1 MRILKKHWV
10 FISLVL
16 IGIIIRLIFM
26 SYQGLSNDELSA
38 WHRTHFSSWNDFWIQ
53 GVKVGDMHPAFY
65 QVLLWCWI
73 RIFGDSEIAIRSTS
87 LVFYVLTSVLIYRI
101 GIRHFSKFSGLLLI
115 AFYTGLTFTVIN
127 TVFARPYN
135 SGVFFLLLAFYGI
148 LELKVYQAKLWKWT
162 LIISL
167 GLIGAMLSHYFAFLV
182 ALVLSGL
189 GLFYVGRKRLLYLM
203 AAGVLA
209 AVLFVP
215 HMSITLFQ
223 VGRGGLGWLA
233 APKLSWPLD
242 FIHLFFND
250 SWVIAL
256 SFSCLFLILLIAS
269 KRRWNTASTF
279 SILVFVLT
287 FCGAFVLSH
296 LFTPILR
303 EIVMQFLLPFLFLPL
318 FYLLEIQSRKLKA
331 VVLSTLVII
340 PTGDSFLRNQLIEPV
355 HFGVFKEIGAAINDA
370 NRDFGKEN
378 ITFAS
383 NFNNIDY
390 INYYVEEDLKE
401 TIIDWDQPAALDS
414 LFIRAKNSK
423 TKYFAY
429 SFSNSFNVPM
439 FFEVI
444 RLYFPTV
451 VRTVQTKYSIFV
463 LFEKGNKERLFGTAV
478 LKPQSKKMIETKDEF
493 SFENRMTVGTLPEQ
507 SNKWKHYVLQ
517 CNAALIDTVSLYLTL
532 TVDRNGEAWKKGED
546 LAVYYSY
553 EFPKFS
559 NNDSLKRM
567 ICPFILPDDILPSDE
582 LKFYI
587 WNPSKGKFKASAIG
601 VYFEELK

>member
-1 MRILKKHWV
+1 MRVLKKHWV

-16 IGIIIRLIFM
+16 VGIIIRLIFM

-38 WHRTHFSSWNDFWIQ
+38 WHRTHFSSWYDFWIQ

-65 QVLLWCWI
+65 QVLLWLWV
-73 RIFGDSEIAIRSTS
+73 RVFGDSEIAIRSTS
-87 LVFYVLTSVLIYRI
+87 LIFYVLTSGLIYRI

-115 AFYTGLTFTVIN
+115 ALYTGLTFTVIN

-148 LELKVYQAKLWKWT
+148 LELKVNQANLWKWT

-182 ALVLSGL
+182 ALILSGL
-189 GLFYVGRKRLLYLM
+189 GLFYIGRKRLLYLLV
-203 AAGVLA
+203 AGVLA
-209 AVLFVP
+209 VLLFIP
-215 HMSITLFQ
+215 HLPITLFQ

-250 SWVIAL
+250 SWGLAL
-256 SFSCLFLILLIAS
+256 SVSCLFLILLIAS
-269 KRRWNTASTF
+269 KRRWNSASTF
-279 SILVFVLT
+279 SIIVFVLT

-296 LFTPILR
+296 VFTPILR

-331 VVLSTLVII
+331 AVLVTLVII
-340 PTGDSFLRNQLIEPV
+340 PTTDSFLRNQLLEPV
-355 HFGVFKEIGAAINDA
+355 HFGVFKEIGSAINDA

-390 INYYVEEDLKE
+390 INYYVEDDLTE

-414 LFIRAKNSK
+414 LFSRAKNAK

-444 RLYFPTV
+444 RMYFPRV

-463 LFEKGNKERLFGTAV
+463 LFEKGNKERLFGKDV
-478 LKPQSKKMIETKDEF
+478 LKPESEKMIETKDEF
-493 SFENRMTVGTLPEQ
+493 SFENRISVRDLPKP
-507 SNKWKHYVLQ
+507 SNKWKYYILH
-517 CNAALIDTVSLYLTL
+517 CNAALIDTVPLYLTL
-532 TVDRNGEAWKKGED
+532 TVDRNGESWKKGED

-559 NNDSLKRM
+559 NSDSLQQM
-567 ICPFILPDDILPSDE
+567 ICPFNLPDDVLPSDE

>member
-16 IGIIIRLIFM
+16 VGIIIRLIFI

-38 WHRTHFSSWNDFWIQ
+38 WHRTHFSSWNDFWVQ

-65 QVLLWCWI
+65 QVLLWFWV
-73 RIFGDSEIAIRSTS
+73 RVFGDSEIAIRSTS
-87 LVFYVLTSVLIYRI
+87 LIFYVLTSGLIYRI
-101 GIRHFSKFSGLLLI
+101 GICHFSKFSGLLLI
-115 AFYTGLTFTVIN
+115 ALYTGLTFTVIN

-148 LELKVYQAKLWKWT
+148 LELKVNQAKLWKWT
-162 LIISL
+162 FIISL

-189 GLFYVGRKRLLYLM
+189 GLFYVGRKRLLYLL

-209 AVLFVP
+209 VLLFIP
-215 HMSITLFQ
+215 HLPITFFQ

-250 SWVIAL
+250 SWGLVL
-256 SFSCLFLILLIAS
+256 SLSCMFLILLIAS
-269 KRRWNTASTF
+269 KRRWNSASTF

-296 LFTPILR
+296 VFTPILR

-318 FYLLEIQSRKLKA
+318 FYFLEIQSRKLKV
-331 VVLSTLVII
+331 VVLATMVII
-340 PTGDSFLRNQLIEPV
+340 PTSDSFLRNQLLEPV
-355 HFGVFKEIGAAINDA
+355 HFGVFKEIGEAINDA
-370 NRDFGKEN
+370 NQDFGKEN

-390 INYYVEEDLKE
+390 INYYVEDDLTE
-401 TIIDWDQPAALDS
+401 TIIDWDQPGALDS
-414 LFIRAKNSK
+414 LFSRTKNAK

-444 RLYFPTV
+444 RMYFPTV

-463 LFEKGNKERLFGTAV
+463 LFEKSNKERLFGKAV
-478 LKPQSKKMIETKDEF
+478 IKPQSKKMIETKDEF
-493 SFENRMTVGTLPEQ
+493 SFENRMSVSDLPEP
-507 SNKWKHYVLQ
+507 SNKWKYYILH
-517 CNAALIDTVSLYLTL
+517 CNAAFIDTVPLYLTL

-559 NNDSLKRM
+559 NNDSLQQM
-567 ICPFILPDDILPSDE
+567 ICPFNLPDDVLPSDE

-587 WNPSKGKFKASAIG
+587 WNPNKGKYKASAIG

>member
-16 IGIIIRLIFM
+16 VGIIIRLIFM

-38 WHRTHFSSWNDFWIQ
+38 WHRTHFSSWNDFWVQ

-65 QVLLWCWI
+65 QVLLWFWV

-87 LVFYVLTSVLIYRI
+87 LIFYVLTSGLIYRI

-115 AFYTGLTFTVIN
+115 ALYTGLTFTVIN

-148 LELKVYQAKLWKWT
+148 LELKVNQAKLWKWT
-162 LIISL
+162 FIISL

-189 GLFYVGRKRLLYLM
+189 GLFYVGRKRLFYLL

-209 AVLFVP
+209 VLLFIP
-215 HMSITLFQ
+215 HLPITLFQ

-250 SWVIAL
+250 SWGLAL
-256 SFSCLFLILLIAS
+256 SLSCMFLITLVAS
-269 KRRWNTASTF
+269 KRRWNSASTF

-287 FCGAFVLSH
+287 FCGAFVVSH
-296 LFTPILR
+296 VFTPILR

-318 FYLLEIQSRKLKA
+318 FYFLEIESRKLKA
-331 VVLSTLVII
+331 VVLATLVII
-340 PTGDSFLRNQLIEPV
+340 PTCDSFLRNQLLEPV
-355 HFGVFKEIGAAINDA
+355 HFGVFKEIGKAINDA
-370 NRDFGKEN
+370 NQDFGKEN

-390 INYYVEEDLKE
+390 INYYVDDDLTE

-414 LFIRAKNSK
+414 LFSRAKNAK

-444 RLYFPTV
+444 RMYFPTV

-463 LFEKGNKERLFGTAV
+463 LFEKSNKERSFGKAV

-493 SFENRMTVGTLPEQ
+493 CFENRTSVSDLPEP
-507 SNKWKHYVLQ
+507 SNKWKYYILH
-517 CNAALIDTVSLYLTL
+517 CNVALIDTVPLYLTL
-532 TVDRNGEAWKKGED
+532 TVDRNGEAWKKGEN

-559 NNDSLKRM
+559 NSDSLQQM
-567 ICPFILPDDILPSDE
+567 ICPFILPDDVLPSDE

-601 VYFEELK
+601 VFFEELK